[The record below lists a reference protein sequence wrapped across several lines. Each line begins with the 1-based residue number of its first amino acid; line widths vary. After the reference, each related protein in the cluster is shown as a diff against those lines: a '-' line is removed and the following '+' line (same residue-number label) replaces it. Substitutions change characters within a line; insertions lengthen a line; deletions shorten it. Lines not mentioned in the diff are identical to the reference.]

1 MQDNTP
7 VAYAS
12 RTLTPTERRYAQIEK
27 ESLGIVFVCE
37 RFRHYLS
44 AKDAVLVVTEN
55 KPLEVIFKKPLL
67 SAPKRLQQMLLRLQD
82 FNLNVKYKR
91 GSQLYI
97 ADTLSQAAQEKK
109 NREHISTST
118 REASIYG
125 EIEAVHPMEGFNMK
139 ATTVERIRGDYEAEP
154 SAKALKEM
162 ILIGWS
168 ETRSE
173 VPYEIKAYF
182 PHRDE
187 LTVDEGIVFKGAK
200 LVIPPSL

>member
-1 MQDNTP
+1 
-7 VAYAS
+7 
-12 RTLTPTERRYAQIEK
+12 
-27 ESLGIVFVCE
+27 
-37 RFRHYLS
+37 
-44 AKDAVLVVTEN
+44 
-55 KPLEVIFKKPLL
+55 
-67 SAPKRLQQMLLRLQD
+67 MLLRLQD

-97 ADTLSQAAQEKK
+97 ADILSRAAQE
-109 NREHISTST
+109 NGEHTSAST
-118 REASIYG
+118 REASIYR
-125 EIEAVHPMEGFNMK
+125 EIEAVHHMEGLNMK

-162 ILIGWS
+162 ILIGWP

-173 VPYEIKAYF
+173 VPNEIKAYF

-200 LVIPPSL
+200 VVIPPSLQKEMVEKTHYSHIGIGVCLWRARDVLFWPGMAAQIREFVLQCPRCN